1 MNQQQSLEFI
11 RQSNTLVTDALDR
24 SKVVASAVA
33 VALASAQDIPTS
45 PVQDPAAF
53 YINTISPR
61 MRSQISAFNEGAV
74 FDIRY
79 SLDLA
84 RGLWLTRYFACH
96 GVQTKMYKPE
106 NTFLENFTGAA
117 QAVAPDIQALL
128 NKYQAPIGLL
138 ATSVSTIMADLLKD
152 GVV

>member
-1 MNQQQSLEFI
+1 MNQQQSLDFI
-11 RQSNTLVTDALDR
+11 RQSNTLVTDSLDR
-24 SKVVASAVA
+24 AKIVASAVA
-33 VALASAQDIPTS
+33 VALACAQDIPTS

-61 MRSQISAFNEGAV
+61 MRSQMSAFNEGAV

-79 SLDLA
+79 ALELA

-117 QAVAPDIQALL
+117 QAVPPDMQAML
-128 NKYQAPIGLL
+128 NRYQVAVGLL
-138 ATSVSTIMADLLKD
+138 STSVASIMVDLLKE